1 MRHVDENSI
10 KSLGFHEVEELNMA
24 FERLLKRII
33 ALENSTGIMLP
44 RSAPLNPKAGAA
56 WDDIEQGKI
65 KVYNGSS
72 WDEWSKD

>member
-1 MRHVDENSI
+1 MRHLDEKALPSI
-10 KSLGFHEVEELNMA
+10 GAFEVEELNKA
-24 FERLLKRII
+24 LDRLQKRIV
-33 ALENSTGIMLP
+33 ALENSTGLVLL
-44 RSAPLNPKAGAA
+44 RSAPLNPVAGTA